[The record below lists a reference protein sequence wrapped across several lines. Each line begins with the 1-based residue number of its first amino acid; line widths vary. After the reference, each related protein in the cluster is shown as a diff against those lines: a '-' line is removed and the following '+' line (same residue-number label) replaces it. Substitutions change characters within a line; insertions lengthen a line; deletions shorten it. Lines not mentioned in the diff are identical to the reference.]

1 MKKPVHTQ
9 DQDQEETVLESEPET
24 EDIEFEDDILEE
36 VGSADKIRSLRNQ
49 IQTLTQERNEYLT
62 GWQKAKADYI
72 NFKNEQDRLKS
83 EMKGYVQSQCVDDLM
98 PVLDSFEMAMKG
110 EAWQNVDANWRIGV
124 EYIFQQLQAVLKNY
138 GVDEIKEVGIAFDP
152 RLHEPVEIVDA
163 ENGEKSDQIQS
174 IIQKG
179 YKMGETIIRPAK
191 VKVTR

>member
-1 MKKPVHTQ
+1 MKKPVHAQ
-9 DQDQEETVLESEPET
+9 DQDQEETVLESEPEI

-36 VGSADKIRSLRNQ
+36 VGSADKIRSLRKQ

-62 GWQKAKADYI
+62 GWQKAKADYV

-83 EMKGYVQSQCVDDLM
+83 EMKGYIQSQCVDDLM
-98 PVLDSFEMAMKG
+98 PVLDSFELAMKG

-124 EYIFQQLQAVLKNY
+124 EYIFQQLQTVLKNY

-163 ENGEKSDQIQS
+163 ENGEESDQIQS

-179 YKMGETIIRPAK
+179 YKIGETVIRPAK

>member
-83 EMKGYVQSQCVDDLM
+83 EMKGYIQSQCVDDLM

-124 EYIFQQLQAVLKNY
+124 EYIFQQLQTVLKNY